1 MNRHERRPERK
12 PELLNRA
19 HQPPRLDTPN
29 RTETFEPM
37 NSASDFATATVP
49 PKGK

>member
-1 MNRHERRPERK
+1 MNRHERRPERT

-19 HQPPRLDTPN
+19 HKPPRLDTPN
-29 RTETFEPM
+29 RTESFDSINP
-37 NSASDFATATVP
+37 ASDFAAVTVP